1 MKNIHDG
8 HRARMRERYKDCGLY
23 GFRDHEVLE
32 LLLFAAIP
40 RGNTNDIAHRLLN
53 TFGSVENVLKAPYG
67 ELTAVDGV
75 GDAAATVI
83 TLIAPIAKKYLSVK
97 VADERFNSSYE
108 CGVKMV
114 EYFKN
119 IDKEQVV
126 LIYLTDDRRVV
137 DIECISDGD
146 FKSADFSVKKLAER
160 LIASGANSF
169 IMSHNHPSGIALPSV
184 RDLETTVSVK
194 VCAEG
199 LGIRMLDH
207 IIVAGDDFVS
217 LVETDKYRHIFY
229 DDIYEKL
236 SF

>member
-1 MKNIHDG
+1 
-8 HRARMRERYKDCGLY
+8 MRQRYKDCGLY
-23 GFRDHEVLE
+23 GFGDHEVIE

-53 TFGSVENVLKAPYG
+53 TFGSVESVLKASYD
-67 ELTAVDGV
+67 ELMTVDGI

-83 TLIAPIAKKYLSVK
+83 TMVAPLAKKYLAVK
-97 VADERFNSSYE
+97 VADERLNSSYE
-108 CGVKMV
+108 CGIKMV
-114 EYFKN
+114 DYFRN
-119 IDKEQVV
+119 INKEQVV
-126 LIYLTDDRRVV
+126 LIYLTDDRRII

-160 LIASGANSF
+160 LIASNAHSF

-184 RDLETTVSVK
+184 KDLETTVSVK

-199 LGIRMLDH
+199 LGIRLLDH

-217 LVETDKYRHIFY
+217 LIETDKYKHIFY
-229 DDIYEKL
+229 DDIYERL
-236 SF
+236 SL